1 MSVRTLGRG
10 VGWLAMIFL
19 LSWNLVV
26 GAKIAQQDED
36 ERNKSAEVAFQ
47 KMQSLNDVM
56 HLIRDNYVDEDK
68 VGYEDLLNGALKGML
83 QSLDPHSQ
91 FMEPDMYKDMQES
104 TAGEFG
110 GLGIQ
115 IGLRDNI
122 LTVIAPMEDTPAF
135 RAGIL
140 SGDKIVEID
149 GETTED
155 MDLQEAVR
163 RMRGEPGT
171 RVKIKIVRTKP
182 HLVKDIE
189 LTRAIIKVEDV
200 KGARILEDRIGYIRL
215 TGFNDPTADA
225 LQKAMDKLSA
235 QGMDSLILD
244 LRNNPGGL
252 LTSAVEVSEK
262 FLKSGEVVV
271 STKQRKGTPFMFKSK
286 GRRHYTDLNMVILVN
301 GGSASAAEIVAG
313 AMQDHRR
320 AVLVGEKTFGKG
332 SVQSV
337 LPLGDGS
344 AIRLT
349 TAKYYTPADRCI
361 HEIGITP
368 DVIVPMSAEMWHKVL
383 LKTSREELGRLDESV
398 VQEEDQALNLD
409 EVMDTQLARAVDII
423 KGVRLFQAKAT
434 GDFYVARAA
443 AGIAQP

>member
-1 MSVRTLGRG
+1 MSVRVLGRG
-10 VGWLAMIFL
+10 VVWLALISL

-26 GAKIAQQDED
+26 GAKMAQEDED
-36 ERNKSAEVAFQ
+36 SRSRSAEVAFQ
-47 KMQSLNDVM
+47 KTQTLNDVIR
-56 HLIRDNYVDEDK
+56 LIRDNYVDEDK
-68 VGYEDLLNGALKGML
+68 IGYDALLNGALKGML

-91 FMEPDMYKDMQES
+91 FMEPDMYKDMQED

-115 IGLRDNI
+115 IGMRDNV

-135 RAGIL
+135 KAGIL

-149 GETTED
+149 GTPTEG

-171 RVKIKIVRTKP
+171 RVKIKIVRMKP
-182 HLVKDIE
+182 HLIKDVE
-189 LTRAIIKVEDV
+189 LTRAIIKVKDV
-200 KGARILEDRIGYIRL
+200 KGARILEDGIGYVRL
-215 TGFNDPTADA
+215 TGFNEPTADA
-225 LQKAMDKLSA
+225 LQKALDELSE

-244 LRNNPGGL
+244 MRSNPGGL
-252 LTSAVEVSEK
+252 LTAAVQVSEK

-271 STKQRKGTPFMFKSK
+271 STKQRKGPPYLFKSK
-286 GRRHYTDLNMVILVN
+286 GRRHYTDLNMVVLVN
-301 GGSASAAEIVAG
+301 GGSASASEIVAG

-349 TAKYYTPADRCI
+349 TAKYYTPSDRCI

-368 DVIVPMSAEMWHKVL
+368 DVIVPMSFETWHKVL
-383 LKTSREELGRLDESV
+383 LKASREELGEVDESV
-398 VQEEDQALNLD
+398 EQDETEGLNLED
-409 EVMDTQLARAVDII
+409 VMDTQLARAVDII
-423 KGVRLFQAKAT
+423 KGVRLFQAQAT
-434 GDFYVARAA
+434 GEYYASGG
-443 AGIAQP
+443 GIAQP

>member
-1 MSVRTLGRG
+1 MSVRVLGRG
-10 VGWLAMIFL
+10 VGWLALMFL

-26 GAKIAQQDED
+26 GAKIAQEDED
-36 ERNKSAEVAFQ
+36 SKNKNVAVAFEKTQ
-47 KMQSLNDVM
+47 TLNDVIRM
-56 HLIRDNYVDEDK
+56 IRDNYVDEDK
-68 VGYEDLLNGALKGML
+68 IGYDKLINGALKGML

-91 FMEPDMYKDMQES
+91 FMDPDTYKEMQDS
-104 TAGEFG
+104 TAGAFG

-115 IGLRDNI
+115 IGMRDNI

-140 SGDKIVEID
+140 SGDKIVEIEGKSTD
-149 GETTED
+149 G
-155 MDLQEAVR
+155 MDLQEAVKM
-163 RMRGEPGT
+163 MRGEPGT
-171 RVKIKIVRTKP
+171 RVKIKILRMKP

-189 LTRAIIKVEDV
+189 LTRAVIKVEDV
-200 KGARILEDRIGYIRL
+200 KGVRMLDDRIGYIRL
-215 TGFNDPTADA
+215 TGFNEPTADA
-225 LQKAMDKLSA
+225 LQKALEKLST

-252 LTSAVEVSEK
+252 LTAAVEVSEK

-271 STKQRKGTPFMFKSK
+271 STKQRKGKPYLFKSK
-286 GRRHYTDLNMVILVN
+286 GRRHFTDLNMVVLVN
-301 GGSASAAEIVAG
+301 GGSASASEIVAG
-313 AMQDHRR
+313 AMQDYKR

-349 TAKYYTPADRCI
+349 TAKYYTPSDRCI

-368 DVIVPMSAEMWHKVL
+368 DVIVPMSAEMWYKVL
-383 LKTSREELGRLDESV
+383 AKTSRDELGELDESV
-398 VQEEDQALNLD
+398 EAEETGGKKLD
-409 EVMDTQLARAVDII
+409 DVIDMQLERAVDVI
-423 KGVRLFQAKAT
+423 KGVRLFQAHAT
-434 GDFYVARAA
+434 GEYYAARDT
-443 AGIAQP
+443 GKIAQP